1 MQMLALTVSDLTC
14 YDACCV
20 LVAILQPRR
29 EPRTRKARSTS
40 SNLCNSRVLRDFCHP
55 SRSVLASPMARHNRH
70 QEVGVLAAC
79 KTLGI
84 GKSKLVVETGQI
96 GGLLPR

>member
-1 MQMLALTVSDLTC
+1 MCYACSLYCKERLPVQMLALTVSDLTC

-40 SNLCNSRVLRDFCHP
+40 SNLCNARVLR
-55 SRSVLASPMARHNRH
+55 VLVKETARHNDGT
-70 QEVGVLAAC
+70 EECVGTRGSGFELAA
-79 KTLGI
+79 
-84 GKSKLVVETGQI
+84 V
-96 GGLLPR
+96 RH